1 VLPASERKVVL
12 VTRRTRYEE
21 LLARHHTREQAKFY
35 VEHLGADFDDYVA
48 EHETYRAAQ
57 AAVLAVLREH
67 GRFQA
72 LERRMVP
79 NFLFGPED
87 VVVALG
93 QDGLVANTM
102 KYLDGQPLVGVN
114 PDPARWDG
122 VLLPFAPRDVAGLLP
137 KVLTDAV
144 ASRAVTMARASLANG
159 QSLHAVNDLFVGPK
173 SHTSA
178 RYEIALGTQREVQS
192 SSGVI
197 VSTGLG
203 STGWMRSVVTGALA
217 VAGFAV
223 GTRLEA
229 EFRGRPWEDEALEF
243 AVREPFPSRSSAATV
258 LCGRI
263 ERDAPLVLTSLMAE
277 GGVIFS
283 DGIEADFLEFN
294 AGARVE
300 ITVAERRGRLVV

>member
-1 VLPASERKVVL
+1 MLPASDRKVVL
-12 VTRRTRYEE
+12 VTRRTRLED
-21 LLARHHTREQAKFY
+21 LLARHHTREQARFY
-35 VEHLGADFDDYVA
+35 VEHLGADFEDYER
-48 EHETYRAAQ
+48 EHETYHAAQ
-57 AAVLAVLREH
+57 RQVVEVLQAH
-67 GRFQA
+67 GRYQ
-72 LERRMVP
+72 LLDRRYTP
-79 NFLFGPED
+79 NFLFGPQD
-87 VVVALG
+87 VVIALG

-122 VLLPFAPRDVAGLLP
+122 VLLPFAPRDVAELLP
-137 KVLTDAV
+137 KVLTDAC
-144 ASRAVTMARASLANG
+144 ASRAVTMAQARLANG

-178 RYEIALGTQREVQS
+178 RYEIEVGQLKEVQS

-217 VAGFAV
+217 VAASVAGLHVPAPFK
-223 GTRLEA
+223 
-229 EFRGRPWEDEALEF
+229 GRPWEEAALEF
-243 AVREPFPSRSSAATV
+243 AVREPFPSRSSQATV

-263 ERDAPLVLTSLMAE
+263 EQGEQLAMTSLMAE

-283 DGIEADFLEFN
+283 DGIEADYLEFN
-294 AGARVE
+294 AGTRVE
-300 ITVAERRGRLVV
+300 IAVAARRGRLVV

>member
-1 VLPASERKVVL
+1 MLPASERKVVL

-57 AAVLAVLREH
+57 GAVLAVLREH

-72 LERRMVP
+72 IERRLVP

-102 KYLDGQPLVGVN
+102 KYLDRHPLIGVN
-114 PDPARWDG
+114 PDPQRWDG
-122 VLLPFAPRDVAGLLP
+122 VLLPFAPRDVARLLP
-137 KVLTDAV
+137 GVLERRN
-144 ASRAVTMARASLANG
+144 ASRTVTMARAALANG
-159 QSLHAVNDLFVGPK
+159 QSLHAVNDLFIGPK

-178 RYEIALGTQREVQS
+178 RYEIEIGRLREVQS

-197 VSTGLG
+197 VATGLG
-203 STGWMRSVVTGALA
+203 STGWMRSIVTGALA
-217 VAGFAV
+217 VAGMAV
-223 GTRLEA
+223 GTRLESA
-229 EFRGRPWEDEALEF
+229 YAGRPWEDDALEF
-243 AVREPFPSRSSAATV
+243 AVREPFPSRSSQATV

-263 ERDAPLVLTSLMAE
+263 EAGTRLTLTSLMAE

-283 DGIEADFLEFN
+283 DGIEADYLEFN
-294 AGARVE
+294 AGTRVE
-300 ITVAERRGRLVV
+300 IAVADRVGRLVI

>member
-1 VLPASERKVVL
+1 MLPASERKVVL

-102 KYLDGQPLVGVN
+102 KYLDRHPLIGVN
-114 PDPARWDG
+114 PDPQRWDG
-122 VLLPFAPRDVAGLLP
+122 VLLPFAPRDVATVLP
-137 KVLTDAV
+137 GVLAGQ
-144 ASRAVTMARASLANG
+144 RALRTVTMARAQLANG
-159 QSLHAVNDLFVGPK
+159 QVLHAVNDLFVGPR

-178 RYEIALGTQREVQS
+178 RYELEIGRAREVQS

-197 VSTGLG
+197 VATGLG
-203 STGWMRSVVTGALA
+203 STGWMRSIVTGALA
-217 VAGFAV
+217 VAAMAV
-223 GTRLEA
+223 GTRLESA
-229 EFRGRPWEDEALEF
+229 FAGRPWDDDALEF
-243 AVREPFPSRSSAATV
+243 AVREPFPSRSSQATL
-258 LCGRI
+258 LCGRVAA
-263 ERDAPLVLTSLMAE
+263 DARLVMTSLMAE

-283 DGIEADFLEFN
+283 DGIEADYLEFN
-294 AGARVE
+294 AGTRVE
-300 ITVAERRGRLVV
+300 IAVAERVGRLVI